1 MLFVPEVF
9 ISFVFLISS
18 LSLLINR
25 ENSGGHRTPSV
36 HHPERQRHRRAG
48 PATRSRVWPAHGAA
62 GQQAGV
68 VQKADGETSVPPRRT
83 ETSPSLRDEEVET
96 VDED

>member
-1 MLFVPEVF
+1 MFLRC
-9 ISFVFLISS
+9 SFPSCVSYFLS

-25 ENSGGHRTPSV
+25 ENSGGHCTPSV
-36 HHPERQRHRRAG
+36 HHPERQRHCRAG

-68 VQKADGETSVPPRRT
+68 VQKVDGETSVPPRRT
-83 ETSPSLRDEEVET
+83 ETSTSLRDEEVET
-96 VDED
+96 VGED